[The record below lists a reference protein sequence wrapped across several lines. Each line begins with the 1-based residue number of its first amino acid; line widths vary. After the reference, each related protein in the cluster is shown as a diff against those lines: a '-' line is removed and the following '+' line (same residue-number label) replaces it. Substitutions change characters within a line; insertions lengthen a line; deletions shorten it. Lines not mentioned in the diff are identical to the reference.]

1 MKKLFQFGL
10 FSFIIISFLTSC
22 EKENNQVT
30 SVTISKTTLTMHIG
44 DIDTLFAESE
54 YEGNI
59 VPSIAWSSSD
69 PSIVSVDKNG
79 EISAQ
84 KNGNAIITA
93 SAGDKSASCNVT
105 VDDEIVTSFTKAEL
119 VFWGDYYQTGNS
131 NNFSLYLTNNAQD
144 TLLIEI
150 NTDTLSTT
158 GIPAG
163 NYEMIENFDSLQ
175 QIAPSTLLPAFS
187 YDGYS
192 YGSFLFNAVVVYP
205 IYSGLATFS
214 NDGDVY
220 TISYN
225 FLDYFGN
232 HIEGEFSGTI
242 TFYDETENSSIVA
255 SNVKAARINKNT
267 HQFLLNR
274 KNSKALKLINA
285 K

>member
-10 FSFIIISFLTSC
+10 FSFLIISFLTSC

-44 DIDTLFAESE
+44 DIDSLYAESE

-59 VPSIAWSSSD
+59 VPSVAWSSSD
-69 PSIVSVDKNG
+69 PSVVSVDKNG

-84 KNGNAIITA
+84 KKGNAIITA
-93 SAGDKSASCNVT
+93 SAGDKSASCKVT
-105 VDDEIVTSFTKAEL
+105 VDDEIVTSFINAEL
-119 VFWGDYYQTGNS
+119 AFWGDYYITGNS
-131 NNFSLYLTNNAQD
+131 NNFSLYLTNTQD

-150 NTDTLSTT
+150 NTDKLSTT

-175 QIAPSTLLPAFS
+175 QIVPSTLLPAFV

-192 YGSFLFNAVVVYP
+192 YGSFLFNAVAVYP

-214 NDGDVY
+214 NEGNIY

-232 HIEGEFSGTI
+232 HIEGEYTGTVNYYDMTTNPSG
-242 TFYDETENSSIVA
+242 VA
-255 SNVKAARINKNT
+255 SNIKAAKMNKNIR
-267 HQFLLNR
+267 HFIANR
-274 KNSKALKLINA
+274 KKTNVLKFINA